1 MSIPFIQLARPWT
14 PEQWAFIVTTAKRI
28 RELRKQAR
36 HHRAVE
42 WRNRH
47 SLYDTGGSRT
57 AEWKARNLEAHLRN
71 LADVRLKDI
80 DDAALDNYLTTK
92 ETT

>member
-1 MSIPFIQLARPWT
+1 MTLPLSQLAKPWT
-14 PEQWAFIVTTAKRI
+14 PEQWAGIVATAKRI
-28 RELRKQAR
+28 RELRKEAR
-36 HHRAVE
+36 RHRAIE
-42 WRNRH
+42 WKNRY
-47 SLYDTGGSRT
+47 SLYDTSGSRT

-71 LADVRLKDI
+71 FADVRVRDI